1 MFGDKL
7 EHECHEW
14 HEAFYL
20 RLELLSPNRFDKL
33 VQFVFGDKLE
43 HECHEWHEDPIF
55 A

>member
-20 RLELLSPNRFDKL
+20 RLELLLPNTFDKL

-43 HECHEWHEDPIF
+43 HELTE
-55 A
+55 